1 MKYTT
6 LVFSAVVII
15 GAVIFA
21 AGCISPESESP
32 EGNWVLTGIGSDNT
46 SIIGDITLEIT
57 DTNISGNSGVNNYF
71 GKITLG
77 QGGKLNISGLG
88 STKMAGPADLM
99 EQEQKYYAAL
109 ANAAAYKITNGSLIL
124 SDNAGNI
131 ILIFKE
137 IPAISGKWL
146 LASDN
151 NVTVTFNPNGS
162 FGGQAPVNI
171 YGGSYTTSGNT
182 LSIGDD
188 IISTMMAGTEEQMQA
203 EFAFFNALK
212 MSAGYSIVDSHLIIT
227 DENGKELLTF
237 VQA

>member
-1 MKYTT
+1 MKHTT
-6 LVFSAVVII
+6 LVFSALVII

-21 AGCISPESESP
+21 AGCISPESEP
-32 EGNWVLTGIGSDNT
+32 LEGNWVLTGIGSDNT
-46 SIIGDITLEIT
+46 SIIGGITLEIAGS
-57 DTNISGNSGVNNYF
+57 NISGNSGVNNYF

-77 QGGKLNISGLG
+77 QDGKLTISGLG

-99 EQEQKYYAAL
+99 EQEQKYYVAL
-109 ANAAAYKITNGSLIL
+109 ANAAAYKITDGSLII
-124 SDNAGNI
+124 SDNAGNT
-131 ILIFKE
+131 ILTFKE

-162 FGGQAPVNI
+162 FGGQAPVNV
-171 YGGSYTTSGNT
+171 YGGSYTTTGNT

-188 IISTMMAGTEEQMQA
+188 IISTMMAGSEEQMQA
-203 EFAFFNALK
+203 EFAFFNALT

-227 DENGKELLTF
+227 DENGKELLNF